1 MSKVKSFRGLLAD
14 GEQRRISLQTNNG
27 LKGYRIEKLDII
39 TENPGTTAYEH
50 IIKIYKVEQTAI
62 TADIDFDDN
71 RLLGVGF
78 TKGDELT
85 YRSAGTT
92 DIVFDNEKFNQDIF
106 VTHVDTKDALSCNY
120 YLELE
125 QMDLSLDEQTVATLK
140 DIRNSN

>member
-1 MSKVKSFRGLLAD
+1 MSKMKSFRGLLAD

-27 LKGYRIEKLDII
+27 LKGYRIKKLDII

-92 DIVFDNEKFNQDIF
+92 DIVFDNEKFKQDIY
-106 VTHVDTKDALSCNY
+106 VTAIDVRGALKVNY
-120 YLELE
+120 YIFMYPVFFPER
-125 QMDLSLDEQTVATLK
+125 
-140 DIRNSN
+140 IGYR